1 MNMMITFERVLTP
14 VPDWLIKGTIQDNND
29 NVLYD
34 FGPDGLS
41 INTWWNDQPEEFQ
54 REYVLLFSAIIG
66 QQLIGND

>member
-1 MNMMITFERVLTP
+1 MNMMITFDRVLTP
-14 VPDWLIKGTIQDNND
+14 VPDWLIKGTIQDNSG

-41 INTWWNDQPEEFQ
+41 INTWWNSQPEEFQ

>member
-1 MNMMITFERVLTP
+1 MNMMVTFDRVLTP
-14 VPDWLIKGTIQDNND
+14 VPDWLIKGTIQDNSG

-41 INTWWNDQPEEFQ
+41 INTWWNSQPEEFQ